1 MSFWVTKKNSFS
13 PANSQIY
20 NGRKGTREASKSLPP
35 CSLHSALDVEANA
48 CTSIIFLKTRGLGN
62 TNPPMLGTS
71 GCNYARGFH
80 IFTLIL
86 RLVGKFL
93 QESKIMC
100 GTICNSF
107 RTQCAYFFHRK
118 TSVAN
123 QTHFRIYKHVF
134 GGHK

>member
-1 MSFWVTKKNSFS
+1 MEEGVQGKPPNPSPSPLFTLLSFGRWRSIFS
-13 PANSQIY
+13 KPEGWGIQ
-20 NGRKGTREASKSLPP
+20 
-35 CSLHSALDVEANA
+35 
-48 CTSIIFLKTRGLGN
+48 
-62 TNPPMLGTS
+62 NPPMLGTS

-80 IFTLIL
+80 IFILIL
-86 RLVGKFL
+86 RLIGKIS

-123 QTHFRIYKHVF
+123 QTHFRI
-134 GGHK
+134 